1 MYLFSKDFW
10 VYSFERMIKTAAQSA
25 LAALTAETFN
35 MFQTNSWWN
44 VAAFAGLGAVYSI
57 LTSLSSYSAAAK
69 VTSEVEDVKAIAEM
83 VRSSTASAQPVQDN
97 QARG

>member
-1 MYLFSKDFW
+1 MYLFTKDFW
-10 VYSFERMIKTAAQSA
+10 VYAFERMVKTAAQSA

-44 VAAFAGLGAVYSI
+44 VAAFAGLGAIYSL

-69 VTSEVEDVKAIAEM
+69 VAGEADDIKAVAELVKRARSESVG
-83 VRSSTASAQPVQDN
+83 
-97 QARG
+97 ARG